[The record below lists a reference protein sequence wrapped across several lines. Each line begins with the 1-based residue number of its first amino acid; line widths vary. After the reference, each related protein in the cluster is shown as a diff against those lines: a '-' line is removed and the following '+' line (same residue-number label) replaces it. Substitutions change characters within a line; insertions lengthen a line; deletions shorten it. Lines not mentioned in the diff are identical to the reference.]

1 MCKYRHS
8 SLEIVS
14 FLFERWDEEYI
25 PPLEQ
30 YPFLTKKL
38 HSGIFLRLNSCKNS
52 QVSPFL
58 HKPLNQCLHTRLLK
72 FELLFTA
79 VCLSGQAEPSGQW
92 P

>member
-1 MCKYRHS
+1 MQVKT
-8 SLEIVS
+8 
-14 FLFERWDEEYI
+14 FLFKMISLLFGNLEGEYI

-52 QVSPFL
+52 QLSPFL
-58 HKPLNQCLHTRLLK
+58 HKPLNQCLQTRLLK

-79 VCLSGQAEPSGQW
+79 VCLSGQAEPNGQW

>member
-1 MCKYRHS
+1 VQVKT
-8 SLEIVS
+8 
-14 FLFERWDEEYI
+14 FLCETISYCMTNGTERYI

-52 QVSPFL
+52 QLSPFL
-58 HKPLNQCLHTRLLK
+58 HRPLNQCLQTRLLK

-79 VCLSGQAEPSGQW
+79 VCLSGQADPSGQW